1 MGQVAKLSKMRVID
15 YEVTKGNDGS
25 EPDAPA
31 KVESKPDG
39 PPPAG
44 ADSEPEKVELTEQ
57 QVAIA
62 EAVEETAE
70 VATTVQRTTA
80 SSPALLQKRWG
91 RKAWTSERSLPQR
104 GPLMTRSANSSK
116 NSTQLWL
123 DDEAQFRNASDM
135 LFEQSGRQ
143 GWRLNL
149 SRFRWVNTIVSMV
162 DPKGGERSEASRLG
176 NTGGVPNRTFGQRIE
191 TT

>member
-80 SSPALLQKRWG
+80 SSPSTPSKTLGQKSMDFR
-91 RKAWTSERSLPQR
+91 AIIAA
-104 GPLMTRSANSSK
+104 TRPS
-116 NSTQLWL
+116 
-123 DDEAQFRNASDM
+123 DDEIRKQFEEFDAAVA
-135 LFEQSGRQ
+135 G
-143 GWRLNL
+143 
-149 SRFRWVNTIVSMV
+149 
-162 DPKGGERSEASRLG
+162 
-176 NTGGVPNRTFGQRIE
+176 
-191 TT
+191 